1 MAMEFDG
8 SNSLNPVGFAYSTSA
23 GPFQLQTW
31 PRVVFHATE
40 EPKVVGSKEEFEAI
54 QPDGWTLVYQH
65 KDYPKMMFAPNGD
78 TAVVANPEEEA
89 AQASAE
95 GGPWAD
101 APHGSTDP
109 QMSRTTRSTNFTLQ
123 DKAEAIRD
131 SRRLSLDYVA
141 VNQALDCY
149 ADNAPMRAIS
159 PKDTTR
165 PNYKPTETEEQVRKR
180 REEDDERRNRGEV
193 RTQGDHVEHNKAAKK
208 NDK

>member
-1 MAMEFDG
+1 MAQEFDG
-8 SNSLNPVGFAYSTSA
+8 QNSLNPIGFAYSTSA
-23 GPFQLQTW
+23 GPFQMQLW
-31 PRVVFHATE
+31 PRVVYHATE
-40 EPKVVGSKEEFEAI
+40 EPKIVGSKEEFEAI
-54 QPDGWTLVYQH
+54 QPDGWSLQYIH

-78 TAVVANPEEEA
+78 TAVVNNPEEET

-109 QMSRTTRSTNFTLQ
+109 QSSITRSTNFTLQ

-159 PKDTTR
+159 PTEVPR
-165 PNYKPTETEEQVRKR
+165 PRIHPTETAEQVKQR
-180 REEDDERRNRGEV
+180 REEDEARRNRGEV
-193 RTQGDHVEHNKAAKK
+193 RTQGDHVEHNKKAEKK
-208 NDK
+208 